1 MRKIHEKQPP
11 ISTSTERLSKRVI
24 AGLAAGA
31 IAVAAVLGVTAEHK
45 NTPTQDTQAWPVSDC
60 SAEVTSAEKDPS
72 GSLQVGVELGAD
84 CEGAQGHRHV
94 TVKDPG
100 LAKVEPGDGARV
112 AVVPELPELPEL
124 SGLSG
129 LFMPEVFVHFPQ
141 YDDNGKKGRDGLVDI
156 ARRVQ

>member
-1 MRKIHEKQPP
+1 MSKRYETQPS
-11 ISTSTERLSKRVI
+11 ISTSTEWLGKRFI

-31 IAVAAVLGVTAEHK
+31 IAVAAVCVMSDEHE
-45 NTPTQDTQAWPVSDC
+45 NTRAWPVSDC
-60 SAEVTSAEKDPS
+60 SAKVTSAEKDPD

-100 LAKVEPGDGARV
+100 LAKVEPGDDAQV

-124 SGLSG
+124 SE
-129 LFMPEVFVHFPQ
+129 LFTDVFVHFPQ
-141 YDDNGKKGRDGLVDI
+141 YGNNTSGLVDV
-156 ARRVQ
+156 AGRVQ